1 MIEDSYI
8 EIFRTHREMI
18 DAGASPVMNSVR
30 DAAFDCFMRHGFP
43 DKRQEQYLHTDV
55 AEWFAPNWGI
65 NLHSVYTP
73 LQIAESFRCNV
84 PNLST
89 KLYYLANDRCVESE
103 VSKRTPMS
111 KGVLAGSLQELS
123 IKYPELVKKYY
134 NRLADMDRKGIA
146 ALNTMYAQDG
156 FMLYVPAEVVLDK
169 PIQLVTLLQSTV
181 DQLVNRRILLV
192 LEDGAS
198 AGILLCDHA
207 VNSRKFMT
215 SQVIEAFVGHD
226 ASLELYDL
234 EETHVDNNRVNE
246 LFISQMEGSKVTIN
260 NITLHNGNTRN
271 SVYVNLCGRGAELD
285 LDGVVVIDKNLHVD
299 NLTFID
305 HRASDCIS
313 NELFKYVL
321 NDDSVGVFS
330 GKVLVREGSQH
341 TISHQVNRNICLN
354 RQARMYIQPQ
364 LEIYADDVK
373 CSHGAT
379 VGQLDENALFYM
391 QQRGISAEEA
401 RMMLMLAFVNQVI
414 ERVKID
420 PLRDR
425 LKHLVEMRFR
435 GELGRCEGCFIT
447 RKT

>member
-8 EIFRTHREMI
+8 EIFRSNREMI
-18 DAGASPVMNSVR
+18 DAGSSAVMNGVR
-30 DAAFDCFMRHGFP
+30 DAAFDCFVRNGLP

-65 NLHSVYTP
+65 NLHSVNNP
-73 LQIAESFRCNV
+73 IQIAESFRCNV

-89 KLYYLANDRCVESE
+89 KLYYLANDRFVESE
-103 VSKRTPMS
+103 VSKRTPIS
-111 KGVLAGSLQELS
+111 DGVLAGSLQELS
-123 IKYPELVKKYY
+123 IKYPELIKKYY

-146 ALNTMYAQDG
+146 ALNAMYAQDG
-156 FMLYVPAEVVLDK
+156 FMLYVPADVQLDK

-181 DQLVNRRILLV
+181 DQLVSRRILIV

-198 AGILLCDHA
+198 AGVLLCDHA
-207 VNSRKFMT
+207 MNSRKFMT

-234 EETHVDNNRVNE
+234 EETHVDNNRVCE
-246 LFISQMEGSKVTIN
+246 LFLSQMESSKVTIN

-285 LDGVVVIDKNLHVD
+285 LDGVVITDKKQHVD
-299 NLTFID
+299 NLTFVD
-305 HRASDCIS
+305 HRAADCIS

-321 NDDSVGVFS
+321 NDESVGIFA
-330 GKVLVREGSQH
+330 GKILVREGSQH
-341 TISHQVNRNICLN
+341 TISEQVNRNICLT
-354 RQARMYIQPQ
+354 RQARMYTQPQ

-379 VGQLDENALFYM
+379 VGQLDDKALFYM
-391 QQRGISAEEA
+391 QQRGISADEA

-414 ERVKID
+414 DRVKID

-435 GELGRCEGCFIT
+435 GELSKCEGCSIC
-447 RKT
+447 R

>member
-8 EIFRTHREMI
+8 EIFRENRKKI
-18 DAGASPVMNSVR
+18 DAGSSDVMNGVR
-30 DAAFDCFMRHGFP
+30 DAAFDCFLRNGLP
-43 DKRQEQYLHTDV
+43 DKRQEHYLHTDV

-65 NLHSVYTP
+65 NLHSVNNP
-73 LQIAESFRCNV
+73 IQIAESFRCNV

-89 KLYYLANDRCVESE
+89 KLYYLANDCFVESE
-103 VSKRTPMS
+103 VSKRTSMPD
-111 KGVLAGSLQELS
+111 GVLAGSLKELS
-123 IKYPELVKKYY
+123 IQYPELIKKYY

-146 ALNTMYAQDG
+146 ALNAMYAQDG
-156 FMLYVPAEVVLDK
+156 FMLYVPADVQLDK

-181 DQLVNRRILLV
+181 DQLVSRRILIV

-198 AGILLCDHA
+198 AGVLLCDHA
-207 VNSRKFMT
+207 TNNRKFMT

-234 EETHVDNNRVNE
+234 EETHVDNNRVCE
-246 LFISQMEGSKVTIN
+246 LFLNQMECSKVTIN

-285 LDGVVVIDKNLHVD
+285 LDGVVITDKKQHVD
-299 NLTFID
+299 NLTFVD
-305 HRASDCIS
+305 HRAADCIS

-321 NDDSVGVFS
+321 NDESIGVFS

-341 TISHQVNRNICLN
+341 TISEQVNRNLCLT
-354 RQARMYIQPQ
+354 RQARMFTQPQ

-379 VGQLDENALFYM
+379 VGQLDEKALFYM
-391 QQRGISAEEA
+391 QQRGISADEA

-414 ERVKID
+414 DRVKID

-435 GELGRCEGCFIT
+435 GELSKCEGCSIC
-447 RKT
+447 R

>member
-8 EIFRTHREMI
+8 EIFRENRKKI
-18 DAGASPVMNSVR
+18 DAGSSDVMNGVR
-30 DAAFDCFMRHGFP
+30 DAAFDCFLKNGLP

-55 AEWFAPNWGI
+55 SGWFAHNWGI
-65 NLHSVYTP
+65 NLNSVNNP
-73 LQIAESFRCNV
+73 IKIAESFRCNV

-89 KLYYLANDRCVESE
+89 KLYYLANDRFVESE
-103 VSKRTPMS
+103 VSKRTPMPN
-111 KGVLAGSLQELS
+111 GVLAGSLQELS
-123 IKYPELVKKYY
+123 IKYPELIKKYY

-146 ALNTMYAQDG
+146 ALNAMYAQDG
-156 FMLYVPAEVVLDK
+156 FMLYVPADVQLDK
-169 PIQLVTLLQSTV
+169 PIQLVTLLHSTV
-181 DQLVNRRILLV
+181 DQLVSRRILIV

-207 VNSRKFMT
+207 TNTRKFMT

-234 EETHVDNNRVNE
+234 EETHVDNNRVCE
-246 LFISQMEGSKVTIN
+246 LFLNQMECSKVTIN

-285 LDGVVVIDKNLHVD
+285 LDGVVITDKKQHVD
-299 NLTFID
+299 NLTFVD
-305 HRASDCIS
+305 HRAADCIS

-321 NDDSVGVFS
+321 NDESIGVFA

-341 TISHQVNRNICLN
+341 TMSEQVNRNLCLT
-354 RQARMYIQPQ
+354 RQARMFTQPQ

-379 VGQLDENALFYM
+379 VGQLDEKALFYM
-391 QQRGISAEEA
+391 QQRGISVDEA

-414 ERVKID
+414 DRVKID

-435 GELGRCEGCFIT
+435 GELSKCEGCSIC
-447 RKT
+447 R